1 MTVLV
6 NKNSTILMEMYCS
19 ILMIWATVKTKVTE
33 KLKQSMSHWKTVMQ
47 IAVVNA
53 HTPINGAKMIW
64 KTFYAEDAA
73 ERGSLTDAV
82 VGLFVF
88 GMVLVAAYIGIG
100 MVEPY
105 LPTGENGTLDPD
117 AEKTLDTIR
126 AALGISGV
134 CMIFISLGLLI
145 ATLRSW

>member
-6 NKNSTILMEMYCS
+6 NKNSTMLLEMYCS
-19 ILMIWATVKTKVTE
+19 ILLILSTVKTKVTE
-33 KLKQSMSHWKTVMQ
+33 KLKESASHWKTVME

-53 HTPINGAKMIW
+53 HTPVNGAKMIW

-105 LPTGENGTLDPD
+105 LPTTNGTLDED
-117 AEKTLDTIR
+117 AQKTLDTIR
-126 AALGISGV
+126 AALGIAGV

>member
-6 NKNSTILMEMYCS
+6 NKSTILTEIYCS
-19 ILMIWATVKTKVTE
+19 ILMIWTTVQRKVTN
-33 KLKQSMSHWKTVMQ
+33 KLKQTMSNWRTVMS
-47 IAVVNA
+47 IAVANA
-53 HTPINGAKMIW
+53 YSPINGAKTIY
-64 KTFYAEDAA
+64 KTFYAEDAV

-105 LPTGENGTLDPD
+105 LPTSDGTLDAD
-117 AEKTLDTIR
+117 AQKTLDTIR
-126 AALGISGV
+126 AALGIAGV

>member
-1 MTVLV
+1 MTVLI
-6 NKNSTILMEMYCS
+6 NKSTMMTEIYCS
-19 ILMIWATVKTKVTE
+19 LLLIWTTFRAQITE
-33 KLKQSMSHWKTVMQ
+33 KLKQTRAHWQTVIQ
-47 IAVVNA
+47 IAMVNA
-53 HTPINGAKMIW
+53 QTPVNGAKVIW

-73 ERGSLTDAV
+73 ERGTLTDAV

-105 LPTGENGTLDPD
+105 LPTGAEGQLDPD
-117 AEKTLDTIR
+117 AEKTLSTIR
-126 AALGISGV
+126 AALGIAGV